1 MFRLMTREEIFSALN
16 RVILI
21 TLALMAAS
29 YVLLIGVMMLT
40 DFRDAWLHYT
50 IATVFTLILAPLAA
64 FPLFV
69 MSDRLQVAKE
79 GLEGL
84 LRLDALTELPNRR
97 AFFERTEEIFAR
109 GGALTLMM
117 IDVDHFKVVNDSHG
131 HDLGDR
137 VLCSVAHSIQRI
149 ASDYV
154 SHQAGD
160 GTVLHMAHINSHAL
174 MPNLQ
179 KLNYD
184 AEKDFQPIAMVGVT
198 PNLLICGQM
207 QPAKNVKDLV
217 ALCKANPGRISFGS
231 AGPGSAQ
238 HMALEMFML
247 QAGVKAIHVPYKG
260 SGPMLTDL
268 IGGQVQYSFDTMT
281 AATPHVK
288 GGKAI
293 ALALTLQ
300 KRASGHPNVP
310 TMSESGVVPSASMAA
325 ISSTFQFLSL
335 VGVMFGTPPLPSGAG
350 PPAKRLASTM
360 APSAL
365 RGE

>member
-40 DFRDAWLHYT
+40 DFRDAWLHYA

-117 IDVDHFKVVNDSHG
+117 IDVDHFKAVNDSHG

-149 ASDYV
+149 ASEAPTDGVKFAARIGGEEFAVLVEGIAPEAANALANHIVAQIGRSPVQGEGRLISVTV
-154 SHQAGD
+154 S
-160 GTVLHMAHINSHAL
+160 
-174 MPNLQ
+174 
-179 KLNYD
+179 
-184 AEKDFQPIAMVGVT
+184 VGVAHRRGNDT
-198 PNLLICGQM
+198 PGMVLRE
-207 QPAKNVKDLV
+207 AD
-217 ALCKANPGRISFGS
+217 
-231 AGPGSAQ
+231 
-238 HMALEMFML
+238 
-247 QAGVKAIHVPYKG
+247 
-260 SGPMLTDL
+260 
-268 IGGQVQYSFDTMT
+268 
-281 AATPHVK
+281 AACY
-288 GGKAI
+288 
-293 ALALTLQ
+293 
-300 KRASGHPNVP
+300 R
-310 TMSESGVVPSASMAA
+310 
-325 ISSTFQFLSL
+325 
-335 VGVMFGTPPLPSGAG
+335 
-350 PPAKRLASTM
+350 AKRLGRNQWHHADSQND
-360 APSAL
+360 PSRKQSAL
-365 RGE
+365 TAA